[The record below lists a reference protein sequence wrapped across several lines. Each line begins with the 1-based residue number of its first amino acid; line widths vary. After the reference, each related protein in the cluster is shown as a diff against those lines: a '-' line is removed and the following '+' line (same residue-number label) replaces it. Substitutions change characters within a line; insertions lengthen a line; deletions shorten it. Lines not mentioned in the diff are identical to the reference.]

1 MLRELFFRGSFSVF
15 IWRYETA
22 FRNLDKLQVRSLF
35 RYLIQKRDFLKN
47 FFRQAQKHK
56 LRNGSER
63 MFFEEHW
70 KLLLQLGKGRG
81 YTKHFTISF
90 SVTIIWLLLGSLL
103 QLISDHCR
111 ARETLI
117 MFRMG
122 IAKGRGG
129 RLTSPLY
136 VKSVT
141 QIPQWWNWENYTL
154 PRRYANICI

>member
-90 SVTIIWLLLGSLL
+90 SVIIIWLLLGSLL
-103 QLISDHCR
+103 QLISGPLQSAWNFSHVQNGNC
-111 ARETLI
+111 E
-117 MFRMG
+117 RMRWSANKPSLCKICYTNTTMMKLG
-122 IAKGRGG
+122 KLY
-129 RLTSPLY
+129 LT
-136 VKSVT
+136 
-141 QIPQWWNWENYTL
+141 
-154 PRRYANICI
+154 